1 MLERM
6 WNPVKAST
14 SGPAFSHLFFADDL
28 LLFAKVNESNY
39 LSVKEAVDEFC
50 MMSGQKVNNLKS
62 KVFFSPN
69 IDKDRRVDL
78 CNILGFSLTAN
89 LGSYLGFPLRQAGS
103 SNQDFNFIL
112 DRVQHKLAG
121 WKANLLSLVGRR
133 VLIQATKSTV
143 PSYVMQTS
151 FLPVKI
157 LNSLDRMNR
166 NFLWGSNKANKKMHW
181 VGWPKVTRPKEEGG
195 FSIYSAKERNLTFLA
210 KLNWRF
216 NTERDTLWAHV
227 L

>member
-14 SGPAFSHLFFADDL
+14 SGLAFSHLFFADDL

-78 CNILGFSLTAN
+78 CNILGFSLTTN
-89 LGSYLGFPLRQAGS
+89 LGSYLGFPLRHAGS

-112 DRVQHKLAG
+112 DRVQHKLVG

-133 VLIQATKSTV
+133 VLIQATTSTV

-151 FLPVKI
+151 FLLVRI

-166 NFLWGSNKANKKMHW
+166 NFLWGSNEANKKMHW
-181 VGWPKVTRPKEEGG
+181 VGWPKVTQLKEEGG
-195 FSIYSAKERNLTFLA
+195 LSIHSAKERNLTFLA